1 MKRFIGL
8 LFAVAFIAFMGN
20 VQAQD
25 CPTCVQAPVFSQ
37 NMLVVKRPVRSAVA
51 NAKYGISNRIGNG
64 CTGRSAR
71 TVMAVPVTVVS
82 YGSNGNAARRSFASN
97 GGSGFGYFG
106 ANRKQWL
113 GKNLGWQSPGIRR
126 ASRNAN
132 FAVRSQ
138 VPFNTTGPTANSLV
152 PVMSVPVVVEES
164 NDVSFNLD
172 TEFIKIKISE
182 APQYAY
188 NASWT
193 WPGNSEASL
202 RQHMA
207 SGPHWHNNP
216 NGASYSSLKRAH
228 DACHNRIGPY
238 TPAMIRRSNSAN
250 V

>member
-8 LFAVAFIAFMGN
+8 LLVVAFIGFVN
-20 VQAQD
+20 TSEAQD
-25 CPTCVQAPVFSQ
+25 NCPTCVQAPVFSQ
-37 NMLVVKRPVRSAVA
+37 SMLVVKRPVRSAVA
-51 NAKYGISNRIGNG
+51 NARYGIRNTYGSCGQSTRV
-64 CTGRSAR
+64 
-71 TVMAVPVTVVS
+71 VMAAPVTVVS
-82 YGSNGNAARRSFASN
+82 YGSNGNAARNTFASN

-106 ANRKQWL
+106 ASRKRWL
-113 GKNLGWQSPGIRR
+113 GKNLGWQSPGTRR
-126 ASRNAN
+126 ASRNPN
-132 FAVRSQ
+132 FAIRSQ
-138 VPFNTTGPTANSLV
+138 VPFNTTGPTSNSLV

-172 TEFIKIKISE
+172 TEFIKIKMQE
-182 APQYAY
+182 TPQYAY
-188 NASWT
+188 NANWS

-216 NGASYSSLKRAH
+216 NGASYSSLKRSH
-228 DACHNRIGPY
+228 DACHERIGPY